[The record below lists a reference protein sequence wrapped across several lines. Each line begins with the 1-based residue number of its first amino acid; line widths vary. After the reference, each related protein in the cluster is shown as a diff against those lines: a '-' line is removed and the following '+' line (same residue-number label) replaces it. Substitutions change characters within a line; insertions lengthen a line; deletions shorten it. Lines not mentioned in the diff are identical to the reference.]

1 MCCHSLWHRTAERF
15 ENDLDDDQEHN
26 LYLAHMKK
34 WTCRALNFLLEALC
48 KCYHTSSFRLQL
60 GSALFHS
67 RYVQGS
73 GKDWEV
79 FCSFWIWL
87 QSWSVASWIWWFFTI
102 GYHIMSSTTLLL
114 GPTRD
119 QIQWGIKM
127 KHSWIMTCLP
137 RSVIMPTCNDADGVS
152 GYLDMWL
159 CLMSHIKRPTL
170 TFS

>member
-34 WTCRALNFLLEALC
+34 WMCRAPNFLLEHFVNATTLPVLDC
-48 KCYHTSSFRLQL
+48 SLEVPCFIPGMYRDL
-60 GSALFHS
+60 
-67 RYVQGS
+67 